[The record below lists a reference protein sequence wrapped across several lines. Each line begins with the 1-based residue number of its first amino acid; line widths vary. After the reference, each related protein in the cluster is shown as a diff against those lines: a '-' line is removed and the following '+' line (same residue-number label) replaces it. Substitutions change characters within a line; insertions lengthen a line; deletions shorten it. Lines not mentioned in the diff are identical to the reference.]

1 MRRSSLEIWNPW
13 NLRVIDG
20 PLDAAA
26 SGDGSRASPWN
37 AAYTHLWWN
46 LLPPNF
52 FSAGISD
59 PSDTVR
65 GGVWIR
71 ADDSNA
77 YPADN
82 SGIYITVGNAANYC
96 NASGTTVSTTFRQRY
111 PIAPLWH
118 EFSYANVQVNNL
130 RNTLRALLK
139 GLASG
144 SVTVNDI
151 DNYL

>member
-1 MRRSSLEIWNPW
+1 M
-13 NLRVIDG
+13 
-20 PLDAAA
+20 
-26 SGDGSRASPWN
+26 
-37 AAYTHLWWN
+37 
-46 LLPPNF
+46 
-52 FSAGISD
+52 
-59 PSDTVR
+59 R

-71 ADDSNA
+71 ANDGNA

-82 SGIYITVGNAANYC
+82 SGIYITVGNAANYR
-96 NASGTTVSTTFRQRY
+96 NPSGTTVSTTFRQRY

-139 GLASG
+139 GMASG